1 MSILVRIAAVACA
14 SACSPA
20 AVQPSPGTSGG
31 TVSIDASPDAAWIF
45 VDGRFV
51 GHTPVAPIIPFTH
64 ATRYVEVVAVPMHE
78 SQARQVLRIVPPSL
92 PRRLQFFMDNQE
104 PQAIAR

>member
-1 MSILVRIAAVACA
+1 MSILVRVAMVACL
-14 SACSPA
+14 SACTPA
-20 AVQPSPGTSGG
+20 AVQPSPGSSVG

-51 GHTPVAPIIPFTH
+51 GRTPVAPAIPFTH
-64 ATRYVEVVAVPMHE
+64 ATRYVEVVAVPMHA
-78 SQARQVLRIVPPSL
+78 SQARQALRIVPPSL